1 MHKIDISATVCIYN
15 SSLSAHLLS
24 EVALCVEG
32 YDVHLVGHAGPGPG
46 GGDGGGR
53 GGRGPAGGGHRVGQ
67 LLAMAGRR
75 GAELGPAVEERGHQH
90 CHHCYY

>member
-1 MHKIDISATVCIYN
+1 MNYLFTKVY

-32 YDVHLVGHAGPGPG
+32 YDVHLVGHAGPGGAG
-46 GGDGGGR
+46 GGDGGGG

-67 LLAMAGRR
+67 LLAVAGRR
-75 GAELGPAVEERGHQH
+75 GAELGPAVEEGGHQH
-90 CHHCYY
+90 WHYCYY